1 MAVDTYGS
9 KGEPQ
14 FTDAGAP
21 DLAVDDNAVSKYAA
35 DYGNYRVGTTSQRN
49 ADTVAGR
56 VWQGLQWL
64 DTTDQRLYTYSNG
77 WKFGAGNVPW
87 AQAIRTVNGDSETYP
102 SVTLV
107 GIHSVSIANAP
118 TGVYEWAFSVS
129 LSSTVTTS
137 GEVHVRSNGNE
148 VNGSPYASD
157 RSANIRTVLTPSG
170 FISHSAGNLTVEFL
184 DFIASGTGRF
194 HGKAAGTLRFVSA
207 A

>member
-21 DLAVDDNAVSKYAA
+21 DLAVDANAVSKYAA
-35 DYGNYRVGTTSQRN
+35 DYGNYRVGTTSQRS
-49 ADTVAGR
+49 AETVAGR
-56 VWQGLQWL
+56 VWPGLEWF
-64 DTTDQRLYTYSNG
+64 DTSEQRLYTYSNG

-87 AQAIRTVNGDSETYP
+87 AQTVRVAAGDAETYP
-102 SVTLV
+102 GNTLV
-107 GIHSVSIANAP
+107 GIHSVSIPNAP
-118 TGVYEWAFSVS
+118 GGVYEWSFSVS
-129 LSSTVTTS
+129 LSATATTS
-137 GEVHVRSNGNE
+137 GEFHVRSNGAE

-157 RSANIRTVLTPSG
+157 RPINIRTVLTPSG
-170 FISHSAGNLTVEFL
+170 FISHASGNLTVEFL
-184 DFIASGTGRF
+184 DFVATGSGRF